1 MNVTATNIISAIN
14 RLSRSVY
21 FDYPN
26 TRTSTKVRVVS
37 VELPVGPIKIERTMT
52 KQDSSGNIV
61 VRREEDG
68 ISTSMIQRYAHAFSE
83 GIPVNIDRVLGASY
97 NTRSALEA
105 LLAHTPQFYLC
116 YPKRIEM
123 LESSSEIKKG
133 HKHLIWNPQN
143 PHKEGEIH
151 ILDCDMTITERPSV
165 ETIYGVVDFP
175 IEASGEMDIEM
186 KRRHTQIQI
195 ALALIGHQLGFRTY
209 IAANDQGIQYNQK
222 PLIDLPGVV
231 PNLSQERLLSA
242 FAEGV
247 NDAQFIDCI
256 WFKNGKLMPAVM
268 EIEHST
274 GVTSGLARMQKFKN
288 AIPPYPTRWVIVAPD
303 EDRSSVL
310 TKCSDPQF
318 RGLNAKFF
326 PYSAVEELYALCE
339 RRKIKGVDEDF
350 LDCFMESAIAA

>member
-1 MNVTATNIISAIN
+1 MNVTAANIVSAIN
-14 RLSRSVY
+14 KLSRSVY

-26 TRTSTKVRVVS
+26 AKTKTKVRVVS
-37 VELPVGPIKIERTMT
+37 VELPVGPIKIERSIPKTVT
-52 KQDSSGNIV
+52 PTEVALKK
-61 VRREEDG
+61 EEDG

-105 LLAHTPQFYLC
+105 LLAHTPEFYLC

-123 LESSSEIKKG
+123 LDSSSEIKKG
-133 HKHLIWNPQN
+133 HKHLIWNPKS
-143 PHKEGEIH
+143 PHKDGEIH
-151 ILDCDMTITERPSV
+151 TLECDLTITERPSV
-165 ETIYGVVDFP
+165 ETVYGVVDFP
-175 IEASGEMDIEM
+175 VEASGELDIEI

-195 ALALIGHQLGFRTY
+195 ALARIGHQLGFRTY
-209 IAANDQGIQYNQK
+209 IAANDQSIQYNQK
-222 PLIDLPGVV
+222 PLVSLPGVV
-231 PNLSQERLLSA
+231 SNLSQERLLTA

-247 NDAQFIDCI
+247 DAAKFIDCV

-303 EDRSSVL
+303 EDRSSVI

-318 RGLNAKFF
+318 KGLNAKYF

-339 RRKIKGVDEDF
+339 KRKIRGVDEEF
-350 LDCFMESAIAA
+350 LDCFMESAA